1 MKHLINAAAAPAAM
15 KNLRAALA
23 ENECV
28 GLIAEHAAYLRDKG
42 GIQCVAIGTDFDGIE
57 GNLEIADSAGDG
69 IAGGGAEEERVH
81 RIGGGAGV
89 LQKCAAGHGGR
100 NAVDGAN
107 FSCA

>member
-28 GLIAEHAAYLRDKG
+28 ALIAEHAAYLRDKG

-57 GNLEIADSAGDG
+57 GNLEIADSAGMELL
-69 IAGGGAEEERVH
+69 AEALRKRGFTESEVELVFYKNVLRVMEDAM
-81 RIGGGAGV
+81 R
-89 LQKCAAGHGGR
+89 
-100 NAVDGAN
+100 
-107 FSCA
+107 